1 MKTLIKIAWRN
12 CWKSPLRTSIVISSI
27 IIGVWSSIFLMGF
40 MDGMMASR
48 KNNVINTR
56 LGHLQIHTPEYEFDP
71 NILNSVKD
79 PQSVYK
85 ALDNHPNI
93 IGYTDRFVTEGI
105 LKTAR
110 EQRGVKINGIDV
122 EKDRTTLL
130 ITEKAEQGTFFSDEY
145 KYPVAIGDKMASEL
159 KVGIGDKVSL
169 SLTKPD
175 STQTSK
181 NFKVSAIFKSGDAMY
196 DNYNIFVPKEAIYKV
211 IKTDQPIV
219 HEIVVKLDDIE
230 KADLVKADLLQTV
243 EKDTVLTWLEADPY
257 SAYAEDSYGMMIF
270 VLMFVIIGA
279 LLFGIV
285 NTVVMSILE
294 RKREIGVLLAIGM
307 TKKKIRTMIA
317 IESMVYGLVGGP
329 IGVLLGWLTTSYYN
343 KNGFD
348 LSNYGEA
355 MESYGLDTVV
365 YFNLPTQYYFI
376 YAGLIMVATVIG
388 SLYPAKIATR
398 LNPIDAIRS
407 I

>member
-1 MKTLIKIAWRN
+1 MNTLIKIAWRN

-56 LGHLQIHTPEYEFDP
+56 LGHLQIHTPEYEYDP
-71 NILNSVKD
+71 NILSSIKD
-79 PQSVYK
+79 REAVIG
-85 ALDNHPNI
+85 ALENNENV

-110 EQRGVKINGIDV
+110 EQRGVKINGIEV

-130 ITEKAEQGTFFSDEY
+130 ITEKAEKGHFFGDEF

-159 KVGIGDKVSL
+159 KLEIGDKVSL

-181 NFKVSAIFKSGDAMY
+181 NFKVAAIYKSGDAMY
-196 DNYNIFVPKEAIYKV
+196 DNYNIFVPKNAIYKV
-211 IKTDQPIV
+211 IKTKDPIV
-219 HEIVVKLDDIE
+219 HEIVVKLDDID
-230 KADLVKADLLQTV
+230 KADQVKTELLETIK
-243 EKDTVLTWLEADPY
+243 KDTVLTWLEADPY

-270 VLMFVIIGA
+270 ILMFVIIGA

-307 TKKKIRTMIA
+307 TKQKIRAMIA

-329 IGVLLGWLTTSYYN
+329 IGVLLGWITTLYYN

-348 LSNYGEA
+348 LSSYGDA
-355 MESYGLDTVV
+355 MEAYGLDTIV

-388 SLYPAKIATR
+388 SVYPARIATR